1 VDELHSVDNELFDEL
16 ERMAVR
22 TAQGSFV
29 SMEDVRAVVRRRQE
43 QTALEAL
50 PLRLSKEQAR
60 GLAREYLK
68 DQQFGPQQ
76 PLEPGKAIAA
86 SET

>member
-1 VDELHSVDNELFDEL
+1 VDELHSVDNELFEEL
-16 ERMAVR
+16 EKMAVR

-29 SMEDVRAVVRRRQE
+29 KMEDVREVIKRRQE
-43 QTALEAL
+43 QTLLEAL

-60 GLAREYLK
+60 GLAREYLEG
-68 DQQFGPQQ
+68 QEFGPQQ

-86 SET
+86 GET